1 MTDDKARESALRVL
15 AGVENISTGPRRI
28 PPKRKGLTTED
39 YVAGIEKCDRVVLAR
54 ALSLME
60 NVNEGNRRQAR
71 ELLTL
76 LMPRTGGSIR
86 VGISGVPGSGKS
98 TFVESF
104 GMRLIESG
112 HRVAVLAIDPS
123 SEVTGGSILGD
134 KTRMEKLSQH
144 PRAFVRPT
152 AGAGWHGG
160 VARSTR
166 ESILV
171 CEAAGFDVVLV
182 ETIGVGQS
190 ETMVASMVDFFL
202 LLMLAGAG
210 DELQGIK
217 RGVLELAD
225 LVAINKADGDN
236 IPAARLAR
244 AQLAGALR
252 LLRAPDGDW
261 NPEVVTCSALNG
273 EGLDKIQEIITRRHK
288 WMAETK
294 QLDSKRGAQAAF
306 WLDQTIETI
315 LSERFRRHPAVAAKF
330 GEARKRVMDGLESP
344 FTTAEAL
351 VDLAFDQEQYR
362 K

>member
-1 MTDDKARESALRVL
+1 MTDEKARESALRVV
-15 AGVENISTGPRRI
+15 AGVENVSAGPRRV
-28 PPKRKGLTTED
+28 PPKRRSLTTDE

-60 NVNEGNRRQAR
+60 NINEGNRRQAR
-71 ELLTL
+71 ELLSR
-76 LMPRTGGSIR
+76 LMPRTGGSMRI
-86 VGISGVPGSGKS
+86 GISGVPGSGKS
-98 TFVESF
+98 TLVESL
-104 GMRLIESG
+104 GMRLIEVG

-217 RGVLELAD
+217 RGMLELAD
-225 LVAINKADGDN
+225 LVAINKADGEN

-261 NPEVVTCSALNG
+261 NPEVVTCSAITG
-273 EGLDKIQEIITRRHK
+273 DGLEKLQETIVRHNQ
-288 WMAETK
+288 WMRETA
-294 QLDSKRGAQAAF
+294 QLEAKRGAQAAF

-315 LSERFRRHPAVAAKF
+315 LSERFRRHPAVAAQF
-330 GEARKRVMDGLESP
+330 AEARKRVMEGLESP
-344 FTTAEAL
+344 FTTAESL
-351 VDLAFDQEQYR
+351 VDLALDQ